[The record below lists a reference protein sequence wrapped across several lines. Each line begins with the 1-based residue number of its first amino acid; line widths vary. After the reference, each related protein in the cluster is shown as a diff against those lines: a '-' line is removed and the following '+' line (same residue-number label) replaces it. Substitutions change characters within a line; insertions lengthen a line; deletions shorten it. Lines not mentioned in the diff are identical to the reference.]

1 MAQPISLPPLPYPED
16 ALDPVI
22 SARTVALHYGKHHR
36 TYVDNLNRLV
46 AGTDLEGRSLEEI
59 IAASAD
65 QPAKAGIFNN
75 AAQAWNHNFYWR
87 SLTPKG
93 GGKPPGELAER
104 IAAAFGSYAAFRK
117 DFAKTAQEQFGS
129 GWVWL
134 VAEANHLAIIR
145 TANAHLPRAPRQRPL
160 LAVDVWEHAYY
171 LDYNNRR
178 VDYVDTVL
186 ERLIDWNFAAANLA
200 HEPDL
205 SHA

>member
-1 MAQPISLPPLPYPED
+1 MSQPISLPPLPYPED

-36 TYVDNLNRLV
+36 TYVDNLNGLV

-59 IAASAD
+59 IAATAD

-93 GGKPPGELAER
+93 GGRPPGELAER
-104 IAAAFGSYAAFRK
+104 VAAAFGSYAAFRK
-117 DFAKTAQEQFGS
+117 YFAKTAQEQFGS

-134 VAEANHLAIIR
+134 VADANTLAIVR
-145 TANAHLPRAPRQRPL
+145 TANAHLPRPGQRPL

-186 ERLIDWNFAAANLA
+186 ERLIDWNFAVANLA
-200 HEPDL
+200 REVDL